1 MSVVPQFLKYAE
13 AFEFRELGN
22 VQAIIVE
29 QDVDDA
35 VAICAVKAVEM
46 HRGEVHAH
54 QCMDTTCII
63 GLQEVAMYGYMQ

>member
-22 VQAIIVE
+22 VQTIIMQ

-35 VAICAVKAVEM
+35 VAIYAVEAVEM

-54 QCMDTTCII
+54 QSMDATSVVR
-63 GLQEVAMYGYMQ
+63 LQEIAMRGNL